1 MNTQKREA
9 DLLDLQILATIVYI
23 GSLILSIYL
32 TYNDKQKVL
41 NLKKIFTEKQNL
53 NLSIFNRVL
62 VVVLTGIFL
71 YASYE
76 NKELAKIKNEKL
88 KNFDL
93 QIYAS
98 WFSLIATIIVLYVII
113 DSEGSQY
120 SIISGITNPNL

>member
-1 MNTQKREA
+1 MNTKKKEA

-98 WFSLIATIIVLYVII
+98 WLSLIATIIVLYVII
-113 DSEGSQY
+113 DSQGSQY

>member
-1 MNTQKREA
+1 MNTKQREA
-9 DLLDLQILATIVYI
+9 NLLDLQILATIIYI

-41 NLKKIFTEKQNL
+41 NLKKIFTEKQNI

-62 VVVLTGIFL
+62 VVILTGIFL

-76 NKELAKIKNEKL
+76 NKELAKIKKEKL
-88 KNFDL
+88 QNFDL

-98 WFSLIATIIVLYVII
+98 WLSLIATIIVLYVII
-113 DSEGSQY
+113 DSQGSQY